1 MSRWFDAD
9 RSHSFPNGKGKG
21 FPKYLRWCFLNLGRG
36 SVAQLEVALGSYPIG
51 RRFDPDRSH
60 SFPAG
65 KGKGFPKYLAQSFLN
80 LGALSTGFRFAAKGQ

>member
-1 MSRWFDAD
+1 MSRWFDA
-9 RSHSFPNGKGKG
+9 
-21 FPKYLRWCFLNLGRG
+21 
-36 SVAQLEVALGSYPIG
+36 
-51 RRFDPDRSH
+51 DRSH